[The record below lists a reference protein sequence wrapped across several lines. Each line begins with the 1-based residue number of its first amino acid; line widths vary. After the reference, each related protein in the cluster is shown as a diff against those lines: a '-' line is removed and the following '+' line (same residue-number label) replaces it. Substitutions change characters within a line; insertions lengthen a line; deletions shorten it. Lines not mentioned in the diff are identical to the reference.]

1 MGVTR
6 GWIRLAVL
14 GGVLLAAP
22 ARGQEVS
29 EERVRAAIDDGARG
43 LGQTVAG
50 GSPLTAPAGTTGG
63 LGHFLVTAG
72 LGVTRVEIEDPQR
85 SQGTVDFLLPSAGV
99 RAAVGI
105 TDGIAPGG
113 AVGGLGALDLLGR
126 AGVLAARDRIEDA
139 TSVFGLGV
147 RVGLLRETA
156 VAPALSVSLSRAWT
170 EEIAYGESD
179 EVSFRGDV
187 AVTSLRADLSK
198 SLVFLAPY
206 VGAGIDRTR
215 IEADYAIP
223 ASLSTAGQTVAG
235 SIEPASSHE
244 TFYAGVDLS
253 LLLLTATVEAGVYD
267 GGAFAAVA
275 VRASL

>member
-1 MGVTR
+1 MGVSAGR
-6 GWIRLAVL
+6 IGWIALAV
-14 GGVLLAAP
+14 VALAAP

-29 EERVRAAIDDGARG
+29 EQRVRAAIDDGARG

-50 GSPLTAPAGTTGG
+50 GSPVTAPAGTTGG
-63 LGHFLVTAG
+63 LGHFLVSAG
-72 LGVTRVEIEDPQR
+72 VGVTRVEIEDPQR
-85 SQGTVDFLLPSAGV
+85 SAGTVDFLVPSAGV

-105 TDGIAPGG
+105 TDGVASGG
-113 AVGGLGALDLLGR
+113 AIGGLGALDLLGR

-139 TSVFGLGV
+139 TSVYGLGV
-147 RVGLLRETA
+147 RVGLLRETPLSPA
-156 VAPALSVSLSRAWT
+156 VSLSLSRAWT
-170 EEIAYGESD
+170 EEISYGEAD

-198 SLVFLAPY
+198 SLVFLSPY

-215 IEADYAIP
+215 IEADYSIP
-223 ASLSTAGQTVAG
+223 AGLSTSGQEVAG
-235 SIEPASSHE
+235 SIEPSSSHE

-253 LLLLTATVEAGVYD
+253 LLLLTASVEAGVYD

-275 VRASL
+275 LRAGL